1 MNRIAK
7 LLLIGFMLLTLPMR
21 FFAQNQIKITEYNI
35 HNIPTIE
42 ERVFIM
48 HSIANSGYYCYQASE
63 KPNTID
69 IFAANDNVLDT
80 PEADFDFFL
89 DNLYEDWAAFNNL
102 DKIERGNL
110 FVEWRYE
117 LGESIFLMLNEDFN
131 RQLRDG
137 NSTCDGALP
146 FCTDNG
152 LYQFPAGVN
161 AGNLGSQVSPY
172 YCSNFIRP
180 DGSSSN
186 CLYTTPNPAF
196 YYMQIDQPGNLNI
209 KIYSSPRYD
218 IDFDC
223 WGPFPDIN
231 TACSQLSCSNM
242 VDCSYAGG
250 SQDEFCHI
258 NNAQTGQYYILLLT
272 NYGNSACNIM
282 FENIGT
288 GTTNCGIM
296 PPLVD
301 NDGPYCVG
309 ETIHLTA
316 NGQAGSTYSW
326 TGPGGFSSNQQN
338 PTRTNCTMAMAG
350 TYTCTISVGS
360 QTNSATTEVV
370 IYPQPTANFNYTS
383 VCKGTPTQFTSTS
396 TTNPSGQQ
404 MTYRWN
410 FGDGGTSSEQ
420 NPSHTYAQAGNYN
433 VTLTT
438 TTGGGACSSQKQQ
451 TVPVYAAPTASASAL
466 PNVVM
471 YGGTSQLSAS
481 AGTAGTFNFHWE
493 PANKVVN
500 PNSQNTATIGLQA
513 TTTFTVTITNPQGG
527 CSSSAQVTVSIE
539 GSGMTAMASADAYEL
554 CEGESTTLHATP
566 SGGTGDYTY
575 TWTPANTLSNPNIQ
589 NPVATPP
596 VGTTQYTCQVGD
608 GYTTQNVSVSI
619 MVHPNTESHPNISIC
634 PDDVYSFFGQDLN
647 EPGSYNYTT
656 TNQFGCD
663 STVYLTL
670 EHYETY
676 ETPMVR
682 SICNGD
688 AYDFFGQQLTTAGQY
703 QHTLESVHGCDS
715 VIKLTLRVNPVY
727 EYDIER
733 SFCAGSYYPFN
744 GQNITQPGDYT
755 YNGQTVLGCDSIVH
769 LHLSLTNYNSKVYDI
784 ERCNQPYTWPST
796 GEHFEEVG
804 EYFRVDTIPG
814 PTCDS
819 IVTLNLSIHQDY
831 PNVSFSITN
840 CDNYTW
846 ENYGGRSYIE
856 DGQTYFAGRTY
867 DHSGNYI
874 RRYQS
879 IHGCDSIV
887 TMHLTINGSIVN
899 NLPAEEGCDQVEWP
913 EAGISFVESSTQ
925 SHLFTTVLGCDS
937 LVNRTVNMEYTPNPT
952 TIEPTDA
959 SNTAGH
965 WVITATEFQIN
976 SYKFSFSEGAH
987 PATCHWDS
995 IQWSC
1000 SAGWPFDI
1008 LYNGRGVNLY
1018 VLQYTPDTVWLN
1030 ARVFNKCAPEGVD
1043 RKYWLICSFYGI
1055 EEQSESLVNV
1065 DIVPNPN
1072 NGEMTLNFEYLTGN
1086 VNIKVYDMRGNLLD
1100 DFDTYNNIGPNSMRY
1115 NMKDYSDGMYFFVVS
1130 GKEGTVTKKVIINK

>member
-1 MNRIAK
+1 
-7 LLLIGFMLLTLPMR
+7 
-21 FFAQNQIKITEYNI
+21 
-35 HNIPTIE
+35 
-42 ERVFIM
+42 
-48 HSIANSGYYCYQASE
+48 
-63 KPNTID
+63 
-69 IFAANDNVLDT
+69 
-80 PEADFDFFL
+80 
-89 DNLYEDWAAFNNL
+89 
-102 DKIERGNL
+102 
-110 FVEWRYE
+110 
-117 LGESIFLMLNEDFN
+117 
-131 RQLRDG
+131 
-137 NSTCDGALP
+137 
-146 FCTDNG
+146 
-152 LYQFPAGVN
+152 
-161 AGNLGSQVSPY
+161 
-172 YCSNFIRP
+172 
-180 DGSSSN
+180 
-186 CLYTTPNPAF
+186 
-196 YYMQIDQPGNLNI
+196 
-209 KIYSSPRYD
+209 
-218 IDFDC
+218 
-223 WGPFPDIN
+223 
-231 TACSQLSCSNM
+231 
-242 VDCSYAGG
+242 
-250 SQDEFCHI
+250 
-258 NNAQTGQYYILLLT
+258 
-272 NYGNSACNIM
+272 
-282 FENIGT
+282 
-288 GTTNCGIM
+288 
-296 PPLVD
+296 
-301 NDGPYCVG
+301 
-309 ETIHLTA
+309 
-316 NGQAGSTYSW
+316 
-326 TGPGGFSSNQQN
+326 
-338 PTRTNCTMAMAG
+338 
-350 TYTCTISVGS
+350 
-360 QTNSATTEVV
+360 
-370 IYPQPTANFNYTS
+370 
-383 VCKGTPTQFTSTS
+383 
-396 TTNPSGQQ
+396 
-404 MTYRWN
+404 
-410 FGDGGTSSEQ
+410 
-420 NPSHTYAQAGNYN
+420 
-433 VTLTT
+433 
-438 TTGGGACSSQKQQ
+438 
-451 TVPVYAAPTASASAL
+451 
-466 PNVVM
+466 
-471 YGGTSQLSAS
+471 
-481 AGTAGTFNFHWE
+481 
-493 PANKVVN
+493 
-500 PNSQNTATIGLQA
+500 
-513 TTTFTVTITNPQGG
+513 
-527 CSSSAQVTVSIE
+527 
-539 GSGMTAMASADAYEL
+539 
-554 CEGESTTLHATP
+554 
-566 SGGTGDYTY
+566 
-575 TWTPANTLSNPNIQ
+575 
-589 NPVATPP
+589 
-596 VGTTQYTCQVGD
+596 
-608 GYTTQNVSVSI
+608 
-619 MVHPNTESHPNISIC
+619 
-634 PDDVYSFFGQDLN
+634 
-647 EPGSYNYTT
+647 
-656 TNQFGCD
+656 
-663 STVYLTL
+663 
-670 EHYETY
+670 
-676 ETPMVR
+676 MVR

-831 PNVSFSITN
+831 PNVSFNITN

>member
-7 LLLIGFMLLTLPMR
+7 LLLIGAMLLTLPMR
-21 FFAQNQIKITEYNI
+21 YFAQNSRTVYNQE
-35 HNIPTIE
+35 TIE
-42 ERVFIM
+42 FDITDIDLFDERVFFIYNLVND
-48 HSIANSGYYCYQASE
+48 SRFDVKASE
-63 KPNTID
+63 ED
-69 IFAANDNVLDT
+69 GIFLINANEAFENLNLEDSFLDFCHQDN
-80 PEADFDFFL
+80 ADFRQMDKVV
-89 DNLYEDWAAFNNL
+89 AADVACEYKALIPSEMFASLMMDYYVRSRQNN
-102 DKIERGNL
+102 
-110 FVEWRYE
+110 
-117 LGESIFLMLNEDFN
+117 
-131 RQLRDG
+131 
-137 NSTCDGALP
+137 TCANADP

-152 LYQFPAGVN
+152 QYQFPAGVN
-161 AGNLGSQVSPY
+161 AGSGEAGPSY
-172 YCSNFIRP
+172 
-180 DGSSSN
+180 N
-186 CLYTTPNPAF
+186 CLSTTPNPAW
-196 YYMQIDQPGNLNI
+196 YYMRIATPGNINI
-209 KIYSSPRYD
+209 YMYSTPSHD
-218 IDFDC
+218 IDFCC
-223 WGPFPDIN
+223 WGPFDDPVSPCPN
-231 TACSQLSCSNM
+231 GLTANKVVSCSYSAAATEN
-242 VDCSYAGG
+242 CIIPAT
-250 SQDEFCHI
+250 
-258 NNAQTGQYYILLLT
+258 AQTGEYYILVIT
-272 NYGNSACNIM
+272 NYSNQTCNIT
-282 FENIGT
+282 FSKTGGT
-288 GTTNCGIM
+288 GTTDCGIM

-316 NGQAGSTYSW
+316 NSNGQSGATFNW
-326 TGPGGFSSNQQN
+326 TGPGGFTSTQQN

-350 TYTCTISVGS
+350 TYTCTISLNG
-360 QTNSATTEVV
+360 QTNNATTEVV

-451 TVPVYAAPTASASAL
+451 TVPVYAAPIASASAL

-831 PNVSFSITN
+831 PNVSFNITN

-1065 DIVPNPN
+1065 DIIPNPN